1 MGDELLGRARAR
13 EVAAIAALQTAD
25 RTERLELEAKLRD
38 ARTEIAVLES
48 APKDVM
54 RRTICF
60 ARDRAI
66 QLELKRSAEAQAS
79 FAAKKAAPEERET
92 RTPGVLSLETLSD
105 ELLDGAR
112 KRADKLRGL
121 VAVARKERTD
131 EHRTAADDRASL
143 EAKLQYAMDEIA
155 LLSGASRGA
164 LEARDA
170 AVAHEHAVEDHLRAT
185 GAAIA
190 PLRSC
195 SRGRRPHSCKKSTEA
210 VLVHGSDRVGAPQAP
225 GRRRGSSPPRERPAP
240 RSATTPRGHDP
251 RSGARPVCDGGSVR
265 GSG

>member
-1 MGDELLGRARAR
+1 MSSLGDELLRRARAR

-190 PLRSC
+190 GSC
-195 SRGRRPHSCKKSTEA
+195 SRGRRPRSAKSQPKRCSYT
-210 VLVHGSDRVGAPQAP
+210 VQIRVGAPA
-225 GRRRGSSPPRERPAP
+225 GT
-240 RSATTPRGHDP
+240 RSKTRLFTSTRKTCATKRDDT
-251 RSGARPVCDGGSVR
+251 ART
-265 GSG
+265 